1 MVLHPMKIQMS
12 VIEGYFNDGQEFTKI
27 GLIDENTYVKDKA
40 LLNIIQGLYDKKN
53 LLGENYNVSIQE
65 NMYKYIHTYVHKY
78 LKLDEEDLDIILYD
92 EICTTLPTSDKNQFP
107 SYIATIYFID
117 DNGIQVF
124 GNPTNEEVIDSIKQL
139 IKNIED

>member
-1 MVLHPMKIQMS
+1 MVLHPMDIQMS
-12 VIEGYFNDGQEFTKI
+12 VIEGYFSDGQEFTKI

-40 LLNIIQGLYDKKN
+40 LLNIIQGLYDKQN

-65 NMYKYIHTYVHKY
+65 NMYKYIHAYIYQY

-92 EICTTLPTSDKNQFP
+92 EICTTLPTSNKNQFP
-107 SYIATIYFID
+107 NYIATIYFID
-117 DNGIQVF
+117 DDGIQVF

-139 IKNIED
+139 IENIEI

>member
-1 MVLHPMKIQMS
+1 MVLHPMNMQMS
-12 VIEGYFNDGQEFTKI
+12 IIEGYFNDGQEVTKI
-27 GLIDENTYVKDKA
+27 DLIDDDSYVKDKS
-40 LLNIIQGLYDKKN
+40 LLNIIQGLYDKQN
-53 LLGENYNVSIQE
+53 LLREKYKVSIQK
-65 NMYKYIHTYVHKY
+65 NMYKYVHTYIHKY
-78 LKLDEEDLDIILYD
+78 LKLDEEYLDIILYD

-139 IKNIED
+139 IKNIEV

>member
-1 MVLHPMKIQMS
+1 MVLHPMNMQMS
-12 VIEGYFNDGQEFTKI
+12 IIEGYFNDGQEVTKI
-27 GLIDENTYVKDKA
+27 DLIDDDSYVKDKS
-40 LLNIIQGLYDKKN
+40 LLNIIQGLYDKQN
-53 LLGENYNVSIQE
+53 LLGEKYKVSIQK
-65 NMYKYIHTYVHKY
+65 NMYKYVHTYIHKY
-78 LKLDEEDLDIILYD
+78 LKLDEEYLDIILYD

-139 IKNIED
+139 IKNIEV

>member
-1 MVLHPMKIQMS
+1 MQMS
-12 VIEGYFNDGQEFTKI
+12 IIEGYFNDGQEVTKI
-27 GLIDENTYVKDKA
+27 DLIDDDSYVKDKS
-40 LLNIIQGLYDKKN
+40 LLNIIQGLYDKQN
-53 LLGENYNVSIQE
+53 LLGEKYKVSIQK
-65 NMYKYIHTYVHKY
+65 NMYKYVHTYIHKY
-78 LKLDEEDLDIILYD
+78 LKLDEEYLDIILYD

-139 IKNIED
+139 IKNIEV